1 MAVYSDVLPTTD
13 LKYEDIRDTLN
24 ANGGSVNNDVS
35 TAFKTS
41 SGINVWSKHKPVP
54 LNTNF
59 CQDFDSG
66 RANYNATWW
75 RGNDG
80 NCGLIPKTLFNFSE
94 VVDNTDGGMN
104 GWTYDVP
111 IGGSSEPLRLGDFSR
126 YCPAANPPV
135 SSLNVQPTKVVYNSE
150 STINVGVNIRIG
162 NNDRSLTFEDFPTLK
177 NYYFGVYCT
186 NTAGNKIRATS
197 SNTVGARSA
206 SIELNTKG
214 LPRGKYKCY
223 PFLAESSIS
232 QSDPDKAMVLYT
244 LPNLSPVKFEVV
256 SEHELYSVTVSASV
270 TGTLKNEITWTVYF
284 TQSENA
290 VGSLRFTNL
299 RMDFRF
305 PDNAYDDLQDVGE
318 VRENFDI
325 DVRSVPGQRI
335 TVKTGTTRIISPE
348 LLQDCKV
355 WATLYTGDNQTYI
368 GNTYTHN

>member
-54 LNTNF
+54 LNKDF

-66 RANYNATWW
+66 RPNYDATWW
-75 RGNDG
+75 QGSDG
-80 NCGLIPKTLFNFSE
+80 NCGLIPKTLYNFSE

-104 GWTYDVP
+104 GWTYDLP
-111 IGGSSEPLRLGDFSR
+111 IGSNSEPFRLGDFAR

-135 SSLNVQPTKVVYNSE
+135 SNLNVQPTEVAYNTE
-150 STINVGVNIRIG
+150 STINVGANIRVDS
-162 NNDRSLTFEDFPTLK
+162 NDRQLTFEDFPTLK

-197 SNTVGARSA
+197 SNTVGSRSA

-214 LPRGKYKCY
+214 LPQGTYNCY

-232 QSDPDKAMVLYT
+232 QNDPDKAMVLYT
-244 LPNLSPVKFEVV
+244 LPNLKPTQFKVV
-256 SEHELYSVTVSASV
+256 SSQLLYSVTISASV
-270 TGTLKNEITWTVYF
+270 TGDLKNQITWTVRF
-284 TQSENA
+284 TQGASA

-305 PDNAYDDLQDVGE
+305 PDNAYDDLQEVGE
-318 VRENFDI
+318 VRKNFSI
-325 DVRSVPGQRI
+325 NVTSISGQ
-335 TVKTGTTRIISPE
+335 TVIIKTGTTNILSTE
-348 LLQDCKV
+348 LLEDCKI
-355 WATLYTGDNQTYI
+355 WATLTTGDNKTYI
-368 GNTYTHN
+368 GNTYTHS